1 MTLYLLDANVLI
13 RADADYY
20 PLDRVPPFWDWLLGK
35 ASAGEVKMPKQI
47 YEEVVDSRS
56 ALGPWL
62 RRQDVRDALVLDE
75 RPDARML
82 QLVMDVGYGPN
93 VDDVELLKIGH
104 DPFLIAAAMI
114 GRPDR
119 IVVTKEVS
127 RPSAT
132 RANRKVPDV
141 CRAFSIDAISDFE
154 AWRRLDFRIG

>member
-35 ASAGEVKMPKQI
+35 ASAGAVKMPQQI
-47 YEEVVDSRS
+47 YDEVVGSRS

-62 RRQDVRDALVLDE
+62 RRQDVCDALVMDE

-82 QLVMDVGYGPN
+82 QQVIDLGYAPDL
-93 VDDVELLKIGH
+93 DDVELLKIGQ
-104 DPFLIAAAMI
+104 DPFLVAAAAI

-119 IVVTKEVS
+119 VVVTREVS
-127 RPSAT
+127 RPSAQ
-132 RANRKVPDV
+132 RANRRVPDV
-141 CRAFSIDAISDFE
+141 CRAFAIDAISDFE